1 MSIKINQEYTDEL
14 RGEFVGLQVLTITG
28 ISQECGLVEA
38 RRICISD
45 WADFQADVAEET
57 GDPMPKIAAKTN
69 RASDT
74 IVILEDGEL
83 SVEYIAILDGDEVT
97 FELAHNAMHNWE

>member
-14 RGEFVGLQVLTITG
+14 RGEFSGMHVLTITG

-45 WADFQADVAEET
+45 WADFQTDVAEET
-57 GDPMPKIAAKTN
+57 GEPMPKITAKTN

-74 IVILEDGEL
+74 IIILEDGEMG
-83 SVEYIAILDGDEVT
+83 VEYIAILNDGEIT
-97 FELAHNAMHNWE
+97 FALAHIAMNHWE